1 MSCRVVGW
9 PWVRGA
15 RRWALK
21 TDHWFYGLFQ
31 SAPDLI
37 ALLLPASVLQAP
49 LQCPRLGLIL
59 LAMRS
64 TATASLREGFANA
77 ALRL

>member
-1 MSCRVVGW
+1 MIGLRGLADAWWLFHAGW
-9 PWVRGA
+9 WG
-15 RRWALK
+15 LK

-37 ALLLPASVLQAP
+37 ALLLPRGASAP
-49 LQCPRLGLIL
+49 PSLGPD
-59 LAMRS
+59 
-64 TATASLREGFANA
+64 ASGDALYRYCFAE